1 MLEASSG
8 GLSVR
13 VCRAS
18 CIGSRAEQQDV
29 TEAIGGLDGVLLAVL
44 ADGMGG
50 MLMGR
55 ECAEKAVE
63 SFVEAF
69 AARQSAG
76 VAESLCAAAV
86 RANELVLGWADE
98 RGAAEETGSTL
109 AAAAIKD
116 GRMYWLAVGDSRIY
130 IFRSGVLTQLNEEH
144 NLRTRLARSGKLCT
158 DAEEYSCVN
167 LAALTSFVGIRH
179 LTEVDFSSAPIEL
192 QAGDS
197 VLLCSDGLYGSLDA
211 GEVCSALTSGA
222 ENLAEMLV
230 SSVAEKGYVRQDNA
244 SAVVVS
250 VSAPSRRVF
259 EDGATVKLG
268 VRRRSTGILCGA
280 ARLLRLTR

>member
-29 TEAIGGLDGVLLAVL
+29 TEAVSGLDGVLLAVL

-76 VAESLCAAAV
+76 VADSLRAAAA
-86 RANELVLGWADE
+86 RANEIVLGWADE
-98 RGAAEETGSTL
+98 HGAAEETGCTL
-109 AAAAIKD
+109 AAAARKD
-116 GRMYWLAVGDSRIY
+116 GGMYWLAVGDSRVY
-130 IFRSGVLTQLNEEH
+130 IFRNGALTQLNEEH
-144 NLRTRLARSGKLCT
+144 NLRTRLARSGGLGAG
-158 DAEEYSCVN
+158 AEGCSYAN
-167 LAALTSFVGIRH
+167 LAALTSFVGIRN
-179 LTEVDFSSAPIEL
+179 LTEVDFSSIPIEL

-211 GEVCSALTSGA
+211 DEVCSALASGA
-222 ENLAEMLV
+222 ENPAETLV
-230 SSVAEKGYVRQDNA
+230 SAVAEKGYARQDNA

-259 EDGATVKLG
+259 EDGATVRLG
-268 VRRRSTGILCGA
+268 ARRGGTGILAGA
-280 ARLLRLTR
+280 AKLLRLTR

>member
-29 TEAIGGLDGVLLAVL
+29 TEAVGGLDGVLLAVL

-55 ECAEKAVE
+55 ECAKKAVE

-76 VAESLCAAAV
+76 VADSLRAAAA
-86 RANELVLGWADE
+86 RANEIVLGWADE
-98 RGAAEETGSTL
+98 RGAAEETGCTL

-116 GRMYWLAVGDSRIY
+116 GGMYWLAVGDSRMY
-130 IFRSGVLTQLNEEH
+130 IFRNGALTQGT
-144 NLRTRLARSGKLCT
+144 LRWAGRWRGGLLLRQLGCADQFCR
-158 DAEEYSCVN
+158 D
-167 LAALTSFVGIRH
+167 
-179 LTEVDFSSAPIEL
+179 TE
-192 QAGDS
+192 
-197 VLLCSDGLYGSLDA
+197 SDGSRFFFRPDRAASWGFR
-211 GEVCSALTSGA
+211 SALFGRA
-222 ENLAEMLV
+222 LQLA
-230 SSVAEKGYVRQDNA
+230 
-244 SAVVVS
+244 
-250 VSAPSRRVF
+250 
-259 EDGATVKLG
+259 
-268 VRRRSTGILCGA
+268 
-280 ARLLRLTR
+280 